1 MLESEIS
8 RIILGF
14 WRLQNVSVKQITQL
28 LNKSLDAGI
37 NTIDQA
43 DIYGN
48 YTSQNILGRAF
59 KADKNIRKKFK
70 IIGKAGIVLN
80 SKPNSDYKI
89 SYYDTSREHIVE
101 SVNQTLKDLGTD
113 YLDCLL
119 IHRPDQLMNPYDVDS
134 TFQKLRRE
142 GKVLHFGVSNFTPS
156 QFDMM
161 QQCMRTPLEFNQIEF
176 SALHFEPLFDGTLDQ
191 CIKKQIAPLAWS
203 PLAGGS
209 IFNGTDEQS
218 VRVRTTMNDIAHEL
232 GGIGLDAIALA
243 WILKHPSKVH
253 PIIGTMKV
261 ERIESALRAH
271 SVNLSNEQWYRIL
284 TASQGHAVP

>member
-14 WRLQNVSVKQITQL
+14 WRLQDVSVKEIAQL
-28 LNKSLDAGI
+28 LNKSLDVGI

-59 KADKNIRKKFK
+59 KSDKYIRKKFK
-70 IIGKAGIVLN
+70 IIGKVGIVLN

-89 SYYDTSREHIVE
+89 NYYDTSREHIVE
-101 SVNQTLKDLGTD
+101 SVNQTLKELGTD

-119 IHRPDQLMNPYDVDS
+119 IHRPDQLMNPYEVDS
-134 TFQKLRRE
+134 TFQKLRKE
-142 GKVLHFGVSNFTPS
+142 GKVLHFGVSNFTPP

-161 QQCMRTPLEFNQIEF
+161 QQCMKTPLEFNQIEF
-176 SALHFEPLFDGTLDQ
+176 SVLNFKPLFDGTLDQ
-191 CIKKQIAPLAWS
+191 CIQKQITPLAWS
-203 PLAGGS
+203 PLAGGN

-218 VRVRTTMNDIAHEL
+218 VRLRATMEDIASEV
-232 GGIGLDAIALA
+232 GGYALDAIALA

-261 ERIESALRAH
+261 ERIESALRAL
-271 SVNLSNEQWYRIL
+271 SVNLSKEQWYKIL